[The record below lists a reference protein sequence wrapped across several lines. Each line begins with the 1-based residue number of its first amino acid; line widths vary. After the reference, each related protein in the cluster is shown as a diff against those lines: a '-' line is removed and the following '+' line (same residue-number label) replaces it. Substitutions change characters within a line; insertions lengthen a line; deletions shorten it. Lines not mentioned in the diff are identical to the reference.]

1 MGHQVELEPVEAAR
15 TRLPPLYLKKQE
27 ERRIRAGHLWVFSN
41 EVDTGRSPLARFMP
55 GEQVELRDS
64 RDRVLGQAYVNPHTL
79 ICARLFSRRGQR
91 LDRELILV
99 RLRRALAV
107 RERRYPGDCYR
118 LVFGEGDGLPG
129 LVIDRFGETCV
140 IQITTAGMERV
151 KDDIVA
157 ALDEVL
163 HPAYLVLRNDTGIR
177 HLEGLPLYEETL
189 NGNPPDC
196 VDVVENDTRY
206 CINPLTGQKTGWY
219 YDHRDNR
226 ARLAPYVKGARVLD
240 VFSYSGAWGVQ
251 AARAGAREVL
261 CVDESRLALEQA
273 RHNAEHN
280 GVADRLETAAGDAFD
295 LLRSL
300 RDDGRR
306 FDLVVVDPP
315 AFVKRRKDLATGIE
329 AYRRINQL
337 AMQLLDDGGFLVSA
351 SCSYHMK
358 VENLQT
364 ALRQAAQKCG
374 CGLQLLEQGHQG
386 ADHPVHPAIPE
397 TNYLKTFF
405 CRIVPPL

>member
-1 MGHQVELEPVEAAR
+1 MEQLLEQPAGAKHSPP
-15 TRLPPLYLKKQE
+15 PPLYLKKQE

-41 EVDTGRSPLARFMP
+41 EVDSARSPLARFMP

-64 RDRVLGQAYVNPHTL
+64 RDRVLGLAYVNPHTL

-91 LDRELILV
+91 LNRDLILV

-107 RERRYPGDCYR
+107 RRRRYANDCYR

-129 LVIDRFGETCV
+129 LVIDRFGDTCV
-140 IQITTAGMERV
+140 IQITTAGMERM

-157 ALDEVL
+157 ALDALL
-163 HPAYLVLRNDTGIR
+163 HPAHVVLRNDTGIR
-177 HLEGLPLYEETL
+177 LLEGLPLYEETL
-189 NGNPPDC
+189 HGNPPDC
-196 VDVVENDTRY
+196 VTVVENGARF
-206 CINPLTGQKTGWY
+206 CINPLAGQKTGWY

-226 ARLAPYVKGARVLD
+226 ARLAPYVKDARVLD
-240 VFSYSGAWGVQ
+240 VFSYSGAWGIQ
-251 AARAGAREVL
+251 AALAGAREVL
-261 CVDESRLALEQA
+261 CVDESRPALAQA

-280 GVADRLETAAGDAFD
+280 GVADRLDTVAGDAFSV
-295 LLRSL
+295 LKALREE
-300 RDDGRR
+300 GRR
-306 FDLVVVDPP
+306 FDVVVVDPP
-315 AFVKRRKDLATGIE
+315 AFVKRKKDLAAGME

-337 AMQLLDDGGFLVSA
+337 AMQLLDDDGILVSA

-358 VENLQT
+358 TDNLL
-364 ALRQAAQKCG
+364 AVLRQAARNCG
-374 CGLQLLEQGHQG
+374 CGLQVLEQGHQG